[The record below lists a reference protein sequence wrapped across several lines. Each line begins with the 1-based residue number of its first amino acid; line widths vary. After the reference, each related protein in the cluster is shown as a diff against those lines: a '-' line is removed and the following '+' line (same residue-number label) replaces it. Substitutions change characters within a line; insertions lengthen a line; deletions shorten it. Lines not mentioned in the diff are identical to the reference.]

1 MHSCILTVEWPGLK
15 DFGKDESMASI
26 YIDPGGEINSGALK
40 ALKRYVHSWCIKS
53 GESGERTAVYYLKPL
68 RESRRLNIQ
77 RKEVTKNEDSPDR
90 H

>member
-40 ALKRYVHSWCIKS
+40 ALKRYVLNWYQVW
-53 GESGERTAVYYLKPL
+53 GVL
-68 RESRRLNIQ
+68 RDNCSLLPKTLEGVQ
-77 RKEVTKNEDSPDR
+77 KT
-90 H
+90 